1 MATPQRTQK
10 SIAERF
16 KGNLDYYK
24 KAHYL
29 RRAKFLVTLG
39 VVVIGIAAMA
49 VWHFFGSEKF
59 YSSGSITRSHAQFAN
74 QCAKCHVGANTVDQI
89 KASFHTDQRSLA
101 LSAMDEACLKCHKS
115 FDFHEPNV
123 VQSHSCVACHH
134 EHTGSGP
141 MHPPSD
147 RNCQVCHGDA
157 AIMQASL
164 AKGKTLGLYHALV
177 GDEVTSLKLKP
188 DERLLTSSPT
198 IEKRG
203 KLQLITAFATDH
215 PEFQLVAEKLRDPD
229 TLKFNHQLHLT
240 SPTIPQLPDG
250 KKLECASCHQP
261 DASGGF
267 YRKISFAANCKVCHS
282 LQFDAENPALR
293 VPHGNAEFVRAFL
306 RSLPAQ
312 YAEFAKREK
321 NLTATDD
328 VNAFVQAQMARLRA
342 QVGSGEQLE
351 REIFFSDAHTGP
363 STRVAGMDAQSRAR
377 FPGCAYCHEVT
388 ASGDAT
394 PQVTKPVIMD
404 RWFVRGGFNHA
415 KHTQVAC
422 EKCHEVRGSKD
433 TADILLPSKV
443 SCVTCHSPKGGA
455 ASNCSECH
463 QYHGKKSP

>member
-29 RRAKFLVTLG
+29 RRAKFLVTSG
-39 VVVIGIAAMA
+39 VVVVGLAAMA
-49 VWHFFGSEKF
+49 LWQFYGGEKF
-59 YSSGSITRSHAQFAN
+59 YSSGTITRPHAQFAN
-74 QCAKCHVGANTVDQI
+74 QCEKCHVGGNTVDQI
-89 KASFHTDQRSLA
+89 KASFRTGQRSLA
-101 LSAMDEACLKCHKS
+101 LSAMDEACLKCHKGFS
-115 FDFHEPNV
+115 FHMPNV

-141 MHPPSD
+141 MSPPAD

-164 AKGKTLGLYHALV
+164 EKGKTLPPEAFDDRASQGADV
-177 GDEVTSLKLKP
+177 FKTP
-188 DERLLTSSPT
+188 QPERSHP
-198 IEKRG
+198 
-203 KLQLITAFATDH
+203 QCITAFAIDH
-215 PEFQLVAEKLRDPD
+215 PEFQLIADKLRDPD

-240 SPTIPQLPDG
+240 SPTIPQLPNG
-250 KKLECASCHQP
+250 KKLECADCHQP

-267 YRKISFAANCKVCHS
+267 YRKISFEANCQVCHS

-312 YAEFAKREK
+312 YAEHAKRVK
-321 NLTATDD
+321 NLTTTDD

-351 REIFFSDAHTGP
+351 REIFFSNARTGP
-363 STRVAGMDAQSRAR
+363 SARVAGMDATGRAR

-388 ASGDAT
+388 ASGDAP
-394 PQVTKPVIMD
+394 PQITKPVIMD
-404 RWFVRGGFNHA
+404 RWLVRGGFNHA

-422 EKCHEVRGSKD
+422 EKCHDVRGSKD
-433 TADILLPSKV
+433 TADILLPSKN
-443 SCVTCHSPKGGA
+443 SCAVCHSPKGGVP
-455 ASNCSECH
+455 SNCSECH
-463 QYHGKKSP
+463 QYHAKR

>member
-1 MATPQRTQK
+1 MTTPQRTQK

-39 VVVIGIAAMA
+39 VVVFGLAAMTA
-49 VWHFFGSEKF
+49 WHFFGSEKF
-59 YSSGSITRSHAQFAN
+59 YSSGSITRPHAQFAN
-74 QCAKCHVGANTVDQI
+74 QCEKCHVGANTVDQI
-89 KASFHTDQRSLA
+89 KASFRAGQRSLA
-101 LSAMDEACLKCHKS
+101 LSAMDEACLKCHKAS
-115 FDFHEPNV
+115 AFHEPNV

-141 MHPPSD
+141 MQPPSD

-164 AKGKTLGLYHALV
+164 QKGKMLPPEAFDYRAAHGADVFKT
-177 GDEVTSLKLKP
+177 P
-188 DERLLTSSPT
+188 RPERGHT
-198 IEKRG
+198 
-203 KLQLITAFATDH
+203 QLITAFATDH

-229 TLKFNHQLHLT
+229 TLKFNHKLHLT
-240 SPTIPQLPDG
+240 SSTIPQLPDG

-261 DASGGF
+261 DASGAF
-267 YRKISFAANCKVCHS
+267 YRKISFTANCQVCHS

-293 VPHGNAEFVRAFL
+293 VPHGSAGFVRAFL

-312 YAEFAKREK
+312 YAEHARRGK
-321 NLTATDD
+321 NHTTTDD
-328 VNAFVQAQMARLRA
+328 VNAFVQSQMARLRE
-342 QVGSGEQLE
+342 QVGSGEELE
-351 REIFFSDAHTGP
+351 REIFFSDARTGP
-363 STRVAGMDAQSRAR
+363 STRVAGMDATSRAR

-388 ASGDAT
+388 ARGDAT
-394 PQVTKPVIMD
+394 PQITKPVIMD

-415 KHTQVAC
+415 KHPQVAC
-422 EKCHEVRGSKD
+422 EKCHEVRGRKD
-433 TADILLPSKV
+433 TSDILLPARA

-463 QYHGKKSP
+463 QYHGKK